1 MSIASSKPAG
11 PPSETSRMSQK
22 HKESS
27 VRILAGRQGKVDLET
42 SISPL
47 SEYLHNHQDWIE
59 RCFKPLKVEVLSHDA
74 YKLQFFRIGG
84 LGFELE
90 PCFGV
95 RIWSEEGYLFR
106 LSSIELPSDAHLPYK
121 VNCQSYFH
129 LEEQPST
136 EMTRVYWNL
145 KLDIWMALPGFLQA
159 LPHALVHRVG
169 SKVVHRVTRTMSDR
183 LTHNV
188 CSDFYHSIGKSGR
201 KYQLID
207 TTLPGSPDLNPEE
220 ETPVSSGS

>member
-1 MSIASSKPAG
+1 MSIASSKPVD
-11 PPSETSRMSQK
+11 PPSEIHGMSQQ

-42 SISPL
+42 PISPL
-47 SEYLHNHQDWIE
+47 ADYLHAHQSWIE
-59 RCFKPLKVEVLSHDA
+59 RCFKPLKVEVLSPES

-95 RIWSEEGYLFR
+95 RIWAEEGYLFR

-121 VNCQSYFH
+121 VDCQSYFR
-129 LEEQPST
+129 LEEQLT
-136 EMTRVYWNL
+136 NETTRVYWDL

-159 LPHALVHRVG
+159 LPHPFVHRVG

-188 CSDFYHSIGKSGR
+188 CSDFYRSIGKPGR
-201 KYQLID
+201 KYHLID
-207 TTLPGSPDLNPEE
+207 TTLCEGLNPQEE
-220 ETPVSSGS
+220 KETPVSSSS